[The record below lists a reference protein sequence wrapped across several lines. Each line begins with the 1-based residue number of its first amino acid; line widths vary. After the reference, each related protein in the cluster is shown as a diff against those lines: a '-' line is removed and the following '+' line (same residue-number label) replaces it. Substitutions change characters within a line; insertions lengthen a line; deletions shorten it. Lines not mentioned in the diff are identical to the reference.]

1 MITCCTSKSMI
12 SEGGGRGVIPTNRH
26 VVLCYIF
33 FFCFVSI
40 IVHLYWQE
48 REKKIRHVMC
58 KKLEKPKHLRPE
70 KKNFSISNSRVH
82 VGQQWIKITT
92 LQLLHNVTYPCCH
105 HMIWKDRSI
114 ASAYKFLTQK
124 SKPSLI
130 SYFLINFLVATLFV
144 LPFINFYVSYHSLCS
159 FHDCFSYLLYTLL
172 LVFYLTKNPL
182 ELKWKHLWRH
192 VGFHFL

>member
-1 MITCCTSKSMI
+1 MFVFSKNPSIIIFACAWWTICKPLKKHFPSVYFKMITCCTKSMI

-33 FFCFVSI
+33 CFCFISI
-40 IVHLYWQE
+40 IVHLYWQERE

-124 SKPSLI
+124 K
-130 SYFLINFLVATLFV
+130 
-144 LPFINFYVSYHSLCS
+144 
-159 FHDCFSYLLYTLL
+159 
-172 LVFYLTKNPL
+172 
-182 ELKWKHLWRH
+182 
-192 VGFHFL
+192 